1 MAQTTI
7 QVRPSTRTRLE
18 SLKTHPRE
26 TYDEVVSRLLDM
38 ACDQEPLS
46 EETLQKI
53 EEGIRDIR
61 QGKTRTLDEVA
72 KELGI

>member
-1 MAQTTI
+1 MAKTTI
-7 QVRPSTRTRLE
+7 QVRLQIRDRLL
-18 SLKTHPRE
+18 SLKTHPRK
-26 TYDEVVSRLLDM
+26 TYDQVVNRLLDM

-61 QGKTRTLDEVA
+61 QGNTRTLDEIA
-72 KELGI
+72 QELGI

>member
-1 MAQTTI
+1 
-7 QVRPSTRTRLE
+7 
-18 SLKTHPRE
+18 
-26 TYDEVVSRLLDM
+26 M

-61 QGKTRTLDEVA
+61 QGNTRTLDEVA
-72 KELGI
+72 EELGT